1 MLITGGGLWVASDI
15 FKNGMAQKCGGLPKH
30 GGICYFPF

>member
-15 FKNGMAQKCGGLPKH
+15 FSNGMAQKCGGLPKH